1 MLACLLLCIIL
12 RLNKPYFNIRLDGL
26 NLFTSFYLS
35 DIVLFTID
43 FESKK
48 TQTLN
53 CLLGIAL
60 SQVVMA
66 LSMRVYIRVIHLPHL
81 FLPEL
86 LLILLGSL
94 VINQPMQH

>member
-48 TQTLN
+48 TQTLY

-94 VINQPMQH
+94 VINHPMQH